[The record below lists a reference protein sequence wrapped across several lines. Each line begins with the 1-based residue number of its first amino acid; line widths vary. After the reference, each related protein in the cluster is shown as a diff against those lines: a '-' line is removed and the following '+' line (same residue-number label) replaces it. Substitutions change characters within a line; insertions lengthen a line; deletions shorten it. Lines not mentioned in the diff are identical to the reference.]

1 MTREKTAP
9 SAEVAPLHEAL
20 TQAFKQGD
28 EAGARAVVFQLG
40 KTERQRRTEL
50 EALLRSPL
58 ALARQAAVFGL
69 ETLGG
74 AASARLLEQQL
85 AAEEARED
93 LDGAS
98 VVEDIIRALGR
109 IEAAGTRASL
119 VKRLERLVQREPELS
134 DVNALARMLWRK
146 RHPELIP
153 AVQRSLARLSLPAPH
168 GLHGLLVLLEKSPE
182 ALRVWGLDPTVPA
195 ADKSRVLALL
205 EEELPAHWEAV
216 LPAFLSAAQA
226 WAEPVASQGGEP
238 AYFCERLLS
247 LVLTH
252 QERLL
257 ASAPEG
263 FRSALRALA
272 RNLVQSPSMGC
283 ALRAA
288 AVLKFAGTPE
298 DAALLDAHC
307 PADATFA
314 QVFRNA
320 ARVLREKH

>member
-1 MTREKTAP
+1 MLE
-9 SAEVAPLHEAL
+9 EPLGL
-20 TQAFKQGD
+20 
-28 EAGARAVVFQLG
+28 V
-40 KTERQRRTEL
+40 
-50 EALLRSPL
+50 
-58 ALARQAAVFGL
+58 RQAAVFGL

-85 AAEEARED
+85 EAEEARED
-93 LDGAS
+93 LDGAA
-98 VVEDIIRALGR
+98 VVEDIVRALGR
-109 IEAAGTRASL
+109 IEAASARASL

-153 AVQRSLARLSLPAPH
+153 AVRSSLARLSLPAPH

-182 ALRVWGLDPTVPA
+182 ALREWGLDPAVPA
-195 ADKSRVLALL
+195 ADKSRVLSLL
-205 EEELPAHWEAV
+205 EEELPEAWEAV

-226 WAEPVASQGGEP
+226 WAEPVAPPGGEP

-263 FRSALRALA
+263 VRSALRALA
-272 RNLVQSPSMGC
+272 RSLVQGASMGC

-288 AVLKFAGTPE
+288 AVLKLAGTPE

-307 PADATFA
+307 PEDATFA

-320 ARVLREKH
+320 ARILREKH

>member
-1 MTREKTAP
+1 MTRDKTAP
-9 SAEVAPLHEAL
+9 SAEVVPLHEAL
-20 TQAFKQGD
+20 IRAFKQGD

-40 KTERQRRTEL
+40 TAERQRRTAL

-58 ALARQAAVFGL
+58 ALARQSAVFGL
-69 ETLGG
+69 EMLGG

-98 VVEDIIRALGR
+98 VVEDIVRALGR
-109 IEAAGTRASL
+109 IEASRARAIL
-119 VKRLERLVQREPELS
+119 VKRLERLVQGEPELS
-134 DVNALARMLWRK
+134 EVNALARMLWRK

-168 GLHGLLVLLEKSPE
+168 GLHALRVLLETSPE
-182 ALRVWGLDPTVPA
+182 ALPAWALDPDVPA
-195 ADKSRVLALL
+195 ADKSRVLSLL
-205 EEELPAHWEAV
+205 EEELPEAWEPV
-216 LPAFLSAAQA
+216 LSAFLSAAQGG
-226 WAEPVASQGGEP
+226 AESAAHPGGEP
-238 AYFCERLLS
+238 SYFCERFLS

-257 ASAPEG
+257 PHAPE
-263 FRSALRALA
+263 ALRASLRVLA
-272 RNLVQSPSMGC
+272 RSLIPNASMGC

-288 AVLKFAGTPE
+288 AVLKFVGTPE
-298 DAALLDAHC
+298 DAAFLDAHC
-307 PADATFA
+307 PSDATFA

-320 ARVLREKH
+320 ARILRDKP